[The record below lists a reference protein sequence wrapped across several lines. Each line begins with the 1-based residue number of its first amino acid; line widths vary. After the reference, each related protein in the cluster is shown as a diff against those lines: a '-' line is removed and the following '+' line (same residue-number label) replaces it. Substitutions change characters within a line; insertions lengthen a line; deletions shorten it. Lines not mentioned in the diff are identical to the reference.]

1 MHLLNEPRGASIET
15 IVSRLRST
23 SSTSSS
29 PLVRVYTSQKQLM
42 VRIITL
48 SATLPN
54 IADIV
59 QYTNS
64 ACFVATHRPNPL
76 SEYLIVDAPFPV
88 NPSAPIRFSIRR
100 VVCFAAIRRS
110 PPSISRWSL
119 PAGN

>member
-54 IADIV
+54 SED
-59 QYTNS
+59 
-64 ACFVATHRPNPL
+64 VAQWLHAEHYSFDSSYRP
-76 SEYLIVDAPFPV
+76 V
-88 NPSAPIRFSIRR
+88 PIER
-100 VVCFAAIRRS
+100 VVLGYPIQNHSNPFLFEVSARS
-110 PPSISRWSL
+110 PRES
-119 PAGN
+119 